1 MTAVH
6 NALGQPV
13 GHDLSAW
20 TARPR
25 PTRQVLK
32 GAHCRLEPL
41 EVRHAADLH
50 AAYVQASGPE
60 DWTYLS
66 VGPFD
71 SEDSYRAYVAGASI
85 GDDPLHFAVID
96 AATERAVGT
105 LALMRVD
112 PNNGV
117 IEVGFV
123 TFSPLLKRSTLSTE
137 AQYLFMRHAFDTLGY
152 RRYEW
157 KCDALNAPSRKAAER
172 MGFTFEGVFRNA
184 VVYKGRNR
192 DTAWFSITA
201 EEWPAVRTGFERWL
215 SPENFDEQGRQRLGL
230 ADQRKHGVTAVASEK
245 ADVRPEKP
253 APALAHTEASL
264 TSTARIRIATLTP
277 DDRAAWLPLW
287 HGYQAFYK
295 VALGDAVDTETWQR
309 LMDAHEPMFALGA
322 FGADDELLGIVHG
335 VLHRSTW
342 THGPYL
348 YLQDLFTVPA
358 ARGQGIGRSLIEAIY
373 ARGQAEGAGRVYWLT
388 HESNHDARMLYDRIA
403 DNKGYIQY
411 RKDLP

>member
-13 GHDLSAW
+13 GHDLPNW

-25 PTRQVLK
+25 PTRQVLN
-32 GAHCRLEPL
+32 GTHCRLEPL
-41 EVRHAADLH
+41 DTRHAADLY
-50 AAYVQASGPE
+50 ASYVQASGRE
-60 DWTYLS
+60 DWTYLA

-71 SEDSYRAYVAGASI
+71 SEDQYRTYVASVSTD
-85 GDDPLHFAVID
+85 DDPLHFAVID
-96 AATERAVGT
+96 TATRRAVGT
-105 LALMRVD
+105 LALMRID
-112 PNNGV
+112 PGNGV

-137 AQYLFMRHAFDTLGY
+137 AQYLLMRHAFDTLGY

-215 SPENFDEQGRQRLGL
+215 SPDNFDGQGKQRLGL
-230 ADQRKHGVTAVASEK
+230 AEQRQQGVGAVADEM
-245 ADVRPEKP
+245 ADARPAEP
-253 APALAHTEASL
+253 AAPLAHTKASPP
-264 TSTARIRIATLTP
+264 STARIRIAPLTP

-287 HGYQAFYK
+287 HGYQTFYK
-295 VALGDAVDTETWQR
+295 VALGAAIDTETWKR
-309 LMDAHEPMFALGA
+309 LMDDQEPMFALGA
-322 FGADDELLGIVHG
+322 FDADGELLGIVHG

-358 ARGQGIGRSLIEAIY
+358 ARGRGVGRSLIEAIY

-388 HESNHDARMLYDRIA
+388 HESNHNARILYDRIA
-403 DNKGYIQY
+403 NNKGYIQY
-411 RKDLP
+411 RKDLA